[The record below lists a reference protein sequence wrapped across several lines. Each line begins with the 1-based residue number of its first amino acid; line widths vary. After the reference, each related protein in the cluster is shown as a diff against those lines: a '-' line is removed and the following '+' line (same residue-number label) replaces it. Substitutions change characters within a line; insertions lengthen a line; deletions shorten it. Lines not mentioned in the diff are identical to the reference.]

1 MVGIASKTAG
11 IATKMVGIAT
21 KIVGITAKIVCITYK
36 MVVIATKTG
45 WYCYQNTV
53 GAQNHYKVYIQ
64 YTVPLVVCSR
74 MGTMVWQASQVRT
87 RERTTRRTSWTHSD
101 SRPAAKTNNKSCELL
116 SV

>member
-53 GAQNHYKVYIQ
+53 GAQNHYTYSIQ
-64 YTVPLVVCSR
+64 YLWWSAPGWGR
-74 MGTMVWQASQVRT
+74 WFGK
-87 RERTTRRTSWTHSD
+87 
-101 SRPAAKTNNKSCELL
+101 PAR
-116 SV
+116 

>member
-53 GAQNHYKVYIQ
+53 GAQNHYTVYSTSGGLLQ
-64 YTVPLVVCSR
+64 DGDDGL
-74 MGTMVWQASQVRT
+74 ASQPGEDQGEDNQEDLLDTQRQPT
-87 RERTTRRTSWTHSD
+87 CS
-101 SRPAAKTNNKSCELL
+101 KNKQQKL
-116 SV
+116 